1 VGLTIWLLMVPELV
15 LIALDRLNSG
25 GYNGFQMCK
34 LGVFLVEFLCSGLV
48 GRVEMEVLV
57 ISALFL

>member
-1 VGLTIWLLMVPELV
+1 MVPELV